1 MTSQGY
7 RHRCAASQP
16 QGRRCWFLG
25 YSAGYRCEEKISE
38 GASNPGDRGATK
50 VSLGRLPAT
59 VEGKGSSGRSRT
71 VEAIV
76 GAVVGAMVWWGHLSI
91 GPYFLVSFEASQT
104 RPKSRC
110 LGACENSLDWAALV
124 LVGSLLLVRMIILSH
139 VIHLSYLIKSLV

>member
-50 VSLGRLPAT
+50 VSLGRLPGEVAG
-59 VEGKGSSGRSRT
+59 EGKGSSGRSRT

-76 GAVVGAMVWWGHLSI
+76 GAVVGAFV
-91 GPYFLVSFEASQT
+91 
-104 RPKSRC
+104 
-110 LGACENSLDWAALV
+110 DWALF
-124 LVGSLLLVRMIILSH
+124 SCFF
-139 VIHLSYLIKSLV
+139 